1 MAKTKEQIE
10 EQKRSDI
17 EFIVSAVTSE
27 LENTAYLEYFDTWE
41 NNGGMGWFYTEC
53 VEITHKIM
61 LTEGS
66 AYLKWLNHWINA
78 EDKHCEM
85 FSEFTGETCFDWYHM
100 NEARKEFE
108 SRYEKDE
115 NIDDQ
120 ISERIGGLLS
130 LFKTAEHRDKILV
143 DAVNHAKKK
152 IAREAKN
159 EWLNQVKPII
169 NQLKDMNVDGEQ
181 MQYILESVGMDEQM
195 HNQLNIY
202 FSK

>member
-1 MAKTKEQIE
+1 MTKTKEQIVK
-10 EQKRSDI
+10 QKRSDI

-53 VEITHKIM
+53 VEITHEIM
-61 LTEGS
+61 FREGS
-66 AYLKWLNHWINA
+66 AYLKWFNHWMST
-78 EDKHCEM
+78 EDKDCEM

-100 NEARKEFE
+100 NEARKVFE

-130 LFKTAEHRDKILV
+130 LFKTVEHRDKILV
-143 DAVNHAKKK
+143 DAVAYAKKQ
-152 IAREAKN
+152 INREAKN
-159 EWLNQVKPII
+159 KWLNQINPII
-169 NQLKDMNVDGEQ
+169 EQLKEIDVDGEQ
-181 MQYILESVGMDEQM
+181 MQYILEKVGMDEQM
-195 HNQLNIY
+195 YNQLNST
-202 FSK
+202 FK

>member
-10 EQKRSDI
+10 EQKRGDI

-27 LENTAYLEYFDTWE
+27 LENTAYLEYFGTWE
-41 NNGGMGWFYTEC
+41 NNGGMGWFYSEC
-53 VEITHKIM
+53 VEITHEIM
-61 LTEGS
+61 FREGS
-66 AYLKWLNHWINA
+66 AYLKWLNHWITT
-78 EDKHCEM
+78 EDEHCEM

-108 SRYEKDE
+108 SRYDKDE
-115 NIDDQ
+115 NIDNQ

-130 LFKTAEHRDKILV
+130 LFKTVEHRDKILV
-143 DAVNHAKKK
+143 GAVNHAKK
-152 IAREAKN
+152 IREREAKN
-159 EWLNQVKPII
+159 EWLNKINPII

-195 HNQLNIY
+195 YNQLNNR
-202 FSK
+202 FE

>member
-1 MAKTKEQIE
+1 MTKTKEEIE

-27 LENTAYLEYFDTWE
+27 LENTAYLEYFETWE

-53 VEITHKIM
+53 VEITHEIM
-61 LTEGS
+61 LKEGS
-66 AYLKWLNHWINA
+66 AYLKWLNHWINT
-78 EDKHCEM
+78 EDENCEM

-108 SRYEKDE
+108 SRYDKDE

-130 LFKTAEHRDKILV
+130 LFKTVEHRDKILV
-143 DAVNHAKKK
+143 DAVAYAKKK
-152 IAREAKN
+152 INREAKN
-159 EWLNQVKPII
+159 KWLNQIKPII
-169 NQLKDMNVDGEQ
+169 EQLKEIDVDGEQ
-181 MQYILESVGMDEQM
+181 MQYILEEVGMDEQM
-195 HNQLNIY
+195 YNQLNST
-202 FSK
+202 FK

>member
-10 EQKRSDI
+10 EQKRNDI

-66 AYLKWLNHWINA
+66 AYLKWLNHWINT
-78 EDKHCEM
+78 EDKHCEG

-130 LFKTAEHRDKILV
+130 LFKTVEHRDKILV
-143 DAVNHAKKK
+143 DAVNHAKK
-152 IAREAKN
+152 IRAREVKN
-159 EWLNQVKPII
+159 EWLNKINPII

-181 MQYILESVGMDEQM
+181 MQYILEKVGMDEQM
-195 HNQLNIY
+195 YNQLNNT
-202 FSK
+202 FK

>member
-1 MAKTKEQIE
+1 MAW
-10 EQKRSDI
+10 
-17 EFIVSAVTSE
+17 F
-27 LENTAYLEYFDTWE
+27 FD
-41 NNGGMGWFYTEC
+41 EC

-61 LTEGS
+61 FTEGS
-66 AYLKWLNHWINA
+66 AYLKWLDHWITT
-78 EDKHCEM
+78 EDKHCEG

-130 LFKTAEHRDKILV
+130 LFKTVEHRDKILV
-143 DAVNHAKKK
+143 DAVNHAKK
-152 IAREAKN
+152 IRAREVKN
-159 EWLNQVKPII
+159 EWLIKINPII

-181 MQYILESVGMDEQM
+181 MQYILEKVGMDEQM
-195 HNQLNIY
+195 YNQLNNT
-202 FSK
+202 FK